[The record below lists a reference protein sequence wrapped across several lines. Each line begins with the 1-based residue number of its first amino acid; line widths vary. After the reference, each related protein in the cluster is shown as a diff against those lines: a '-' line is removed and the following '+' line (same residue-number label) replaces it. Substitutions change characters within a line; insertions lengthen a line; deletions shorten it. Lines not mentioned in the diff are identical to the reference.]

1 MDYERKAYLQRSTGS
16 ARDLRKWF
24 YTLQFTLN
32 NNLLKDIAEMKIAR
46 LGYGD

>member
-1 MDYERKAYLQRSTGS
+1 MKGRHTRRGQLVP

-32 NNLLKDIAEMKIAR
+32 NNLLKDIAEMQIAR